1 MANKLQTPTKMLKWV
16 LFRHRFEM
24 NASRVTFTRVLSRF
38 ICRIMFDLAT
48 HNIVSRELGTRRLG
62 KILVW
67 NKIDTVLTKRNQRGG
82 RSSHIHMYSGKNKGI
97 DIGSLFFP
105 RGWALSSLLLHP
117 PRLPRWPRR
126 HRRASPA

>member
-1 MANKLQTPTKMLKWV
+1 MLERV
-16 LFRHRFEM
+16 LFRRRFEM

-48 HNIVSRELGTRRLG
+48 YDIVSCELGTRRLG

-67 NKIDTVLTKRNQRGG
+67 NKIDTVLTKGNQRGG

-105 RGWALSSLLLHP
+105 RVWALSSLL
-117 PRLPRWPRR
+117 R
-126 HRRASPA
+126 